1 MAVLVAGRLLF
12 RPCLMQF
19 LFVPHTLVLLFRFQT
34 NHYIY
39 LFSWYLYMYFP
50 AFLLVLVYVLSGF
63 SSAFIISVMFAVALP
78 LSSNDD
84 VTQ

>member
-34 NHYIY
+34 NHYI
-39 LFSWYLYMYFP
+39 S
-50 AFLLVLVYVLSGF
+50 FLLVLVYVLSGF
-63 SSAFIISVMFAVALP
+63 SSASIISVMFAVALP